1 MTALPGPVTGELLAL
16 AVLAAAV
23 VLVWSPAHPGAGA
36 GDGPTRAGAGAEDG
50 SIRPDAGPADGP
62 GRPDAGAGDRAAP
75 SSAGPADGPVRMSG
89 SWLQSSRRVLAR
101 RLRSRG
107 EAPDV
112 EELHVVD
119 TVAAAL
125 EGGLPVSR
133 AVGLALDRAVT
144 HPRGGGPEWDIVV
157 RAAREGDPLAPAWER
172 LARRSGTPTLGAV
185 SRAWTVAARTGA
197 PLAEALRVSALV
209 ARERRRLESAV
220 DAASA
225 GARATATVLT
235 CLPLAGIALAAVLGV
250 PPTVLYATPVAWT
263 CLAAGAALLLVGQVL
278 VRRLV
283 ADVLR
288 SAQ

>member
-1 MTALPGPVTGELLAL
+1 MTALPGPVTGQLLTL

-23 VLVWSPAHPGAGA
+23 VLVWRSPAHPGAGS
-36 GDGPTRAGAGAEDG
+36 GDGPTRAGAGAGDG
-50 SIRPDAGPADGP
+50 SA
-62 GRPDAGAGDRAAP
+62 RPDAGAGDRAALP
-75 SSAGPADGPVRMSG
+75 GAGPADGPARRSG
-89 SWLQSSRRVLAR
+89 AWLKAARRVLAR
-101 RLRSRG
+101 RLRSPG
-107 EAPDV
+107 LAPDV

-144 HPRGGGPEWDIVV
+144 HPRGGSPEWDIVV

-185 SRAWTVAARTGA
+185 SRAWTVAARSGA

-250 PPTVLYATPVAWT
+250 PPTVLYATPAAWT
-263 CLAAGAALLLVGQVL
+263 CLAAGAALLLLGQVL